1 MRGAGGVVAERRC
14 EIAGVLQRLAERVV
28 QVEAVVVAQVGA
40 RHRLAH
46 RPSLGRLEPHR
57 LQVGEAPVGLAEA
70 GRERDGAA
78 IGGDGVGRTAGR
90 LQRVPVAQPDLR
102 LAVPLGQHALVELD
116 GAGVLA
122 DQAERRG
129 HQVAVV
135 GIGRVFGQQAL
146 DVGQRRLGLVLAMQ
160 HDRQVVPRAG
170 EARGQL
176 QAVRQ
181 QRLGVAVAA
190 DAGGELGQHADR
202 RDVGRR
208 GLQVGLDQPLGLAQ
222 PLVAQRPRR
231 RHQRRIAHRGADVLR
246 VGRVG
251 AGRVA
256 GQPQLV
262 GQRAPG
268 ARQLRIQ
275 RHRAPQRRGR
285 RRALPGGAERQ
296 RQLVL
301 RRRGARGGRGSA
313 PAAPRTR
320 LPHRRA
326 AAAPPPAAAAPPGGR
341 ASPSGSRPP
350 APRPAPAGWPAAA
363 SHAPA
368 PARPTLSARPAYAR
382 RRVARLAKLGR
393 APL

>member
-1 MRGAGGVVAERRC
+1 M
-14 EIAGVLQRLAERVV
+14 
-28 QVEAVVVAQVGA
+28 
-40 RHRLAH
+40 
-46 RPSLGRLEPHR
+46 
-57 LQVGEAPVGLAEA
+57 
-70 GRERDGAA
+70 
-78 IGGDGVGRTAGR
+78 
-90 LQRVPVAQPDLR
+90 PVAQPDLR

-135 GIGRVFGQQAL
+135 GIGGVFGQQAL

-160 HDRQVVPRAG
+160 HDRQIVPGAR

-208 GLQVGLDQPLGLAQ
+208 GLQMGFDQPLGLAQ

-251 AGRVA
+251 AGGVS

-268 ARQLRIQ
+268 ARQLRVQ

-285 RRALPGGAERQ
+285 RRAVPCHSQRQ
-296 RQLVL
+296 RQFVL
-301 RRRGARGGRGSA
+301 RRRRARLGQAERPQHFARACRISA
-313 PAAPRTR
+313 PPS
-320 LPHRRA
+320 RRA
-326 AAAPPPAAAAPPGGR
+326 QQQPRLGI
-341 ASPSGSRPP
+341 SRRRLEDLSRLRLGQRRL
-350 APRPAPAGWPAAA
+350 AGQQPRPVRQRLRDGPPRLGELLLGWQ
-363 SHAPA
+363 S
-368 PARPTLSARPAYAR
+368 
-382 RRVARLAKLGR
+382 
-393 APL
+393 